1 VRSGVGEGRGG
12 EGSGGGGGVG
22 EGFTWVGWIVA
33 LHVAQGSK
41 VMTWADYSYNKPFG
55 LTWSL
60 ISSKICLNFD
70 VFFPGSCLQRDK
82 TGALSSIRLQLI
94 KGDENP
100 RALCRGSSPQFY
112 MFPCSHGNI
121 SFLQNGKEVRNV
133 ISKKRVVFVRGGSR
147 THVFSSW
154 GSRTPLCS
162 HPCVPLLQENALI
175 HKPPLQHLCFKWEV
189 KVRVDKLYQKTT
201 FSIFLFH

>member
-1 VRSGVGEGRGG
+1 
-12 EGSGGGGGVG
+12 
-22 EGFTWVGWIVA
+22 VA

-147 THVFSSW
+147 THVFSS
-154 GSRTPLCS
+154 
-162 HPCVPLLQENALI
+162 
-175 HKPPLQHLCFKWEV
+175 
-189 KVRVDKLYQKTT
+189 
-201 FSIFLFH
+201 